1 MYSAMCEEHVLFILY
16 IRIIIILT
24 IVIRILSSSAA
35 KQVKVLKCSIV
46 LIKQFFHS
54 NSIE

>member
-16 IRIIIILT
+16 IHILA
-24 IVIRILSSSAA
+24 IVICILSSSAA
-35 KQVKVLKCSIV
+35 KQVKVLKCFIV

>member
-1 MYSAMCEEHVLFILY
+1 MYSALYYTYILA
-16 IRIIIILT
+16 

-35 KQVKVLKCSIV
+35 KQVKVLKCFIV

>member
-1 MYSAMCEEHVLFILY
+1 MYIAMCEKHVLFILH
-16 IRIIIILT
+16 
-24 IVIRILSSSAA
+24 IVIHILSSSAA
-35 KQVKVLKCSIV
+35 KQMKVLKCFIV